1 MMKLFV
7 GFDLG
12 TDSTLARKITG
23 FRKRFDPKFSR
34 YAFPHMAMLAP
45 FQSLDF
51 QIDDIVETLR
61 EELDSFFFGQNETP
75 KLGFKGLDV
84 HQHKRKYILHL
95 NPLIDANLEYCM
107 DLVQEVCMSNLA
119 PNIKYKPNK
128 KQFLPLG
135 YFHSEQELE
144 LVMEQ
149 AQMEFSEYGEIPV
162 ESISLY
168 ALKGKTWVREV
179 RLLNFELKDSRFLHL
194 NNHSL

>member
-61 EELDSFFFGQNETP
+61 
-75 KLGFKGLDV
+75 
-84 HQHKRKYILHL
+84 
-95 NPLIDANLEYCM
+95 
-107 DLVQEVCMSNLA
+107 
-119 PNIKYKPNK
+119 
-128 KQFLPLG
+128 
-135 YFHSEQELE
+135 
-144 LVMEQ
+144 
-149 AQMEFSEYGEIPV
+149 
-162 ESISLY
+162 
-168 ALKGKTWVREV
+168 
-179 RLLNFELKDSRFLHL
+179 
-194 NNHSL
+194 